1 MRILV
6 VRFSSLG
13 DLVLTSSPIKSLQQA
28 FPQAEI
34 FLLTKNKYQEIA
46 VGLPFVSQI
55 ISFDSEVK
63 HKRIAGF
70 FNLIEELKSFHFD
83 IIVDLHSNW
92 RSFLVR
98 RLLSAPHKVKYHKR
112 SWARFLMVHLKSLK
126 IKPKH
131 TLELYNSALRK
142 LGISSTILPPL
153 LNLKKE
159 DSAWAVDYLKERKV
173 FPGEYLVGLS
183 PGAKWE
189 TKRWDKEK
197 FAETGQI
204 LAEKLN
210 ARIIIFGDGK
220 EKELVSQIAES
231 LKGQNPI
238 VAAGLKL
245 NQLVALID
253 RCKILVSN
261 DSGLMHIATARKVP
275 VIAIFGPTHPKLGFT
290 PFGEKSIAL
299 TANVKC
305 SPCSLHGQ
313 TPCYQKSRFCMD
325 FISPHKVVEES
336 LKILSTAVK
345 LTA

>member
-28 FPQAEI
+28 YPQAEI
-34 FLLTKNKYQEIA
+34 FFLTKDRYCGIA
-46 VGLPFVSQI
+46 AELPFVSQI
-55 ISFDSEVK
+55 ISFDSDTK
-63 HKRIAGF
+63 HKGIAGF
-70 FNLIEELKSFHFD
+70 FNLIEELKSFKFD

-98 RLLSAPHKVKYHKR
+98 RFLAAPHKVKYHKR
-112 SWARFLMVHLKSLK
+112 SWARFLMVHWKWLK
-126 IKPKH
+126 IKPQH
-131 TLELYNSALRK
+131 TLELYQSALCK
-142 LGISSTILPPL
+142 LGISGSILPPQL
-153 LNLKKE
+153 DLKPE
-159 DSAWAVDYLKERKV
+159 DSNWAISYLKERKV
-173 FPGEYLVGLS
+173 FSGDYLIGLS

-204 LAEKLN
+204 LAGKLN
-210 ARIIIFGDGK
+210 AKIIIFGDEK
-220 EKELVSQIAES
+220 EKELANRITQS
-231 LKGQNPI
+231 LTGKNPI
-238 VAAGLKL
+238 TAIGLKL
-245 NQLVALID
+245 NQLTALID
-253 RCKILVSN
+253 RCKILISN

-275 VIAIFGPTHPKLGFT
+275 VVAIFGPTHPKLGFT

-299 TANVKC
+299 SANVQC

-313 TPCYQKSRFCMD
+313 TPCYQKSRFCLD
-325 FISPHKVVEES
+325 FISPQKVVEES
-336 LKILSTAVK
+336 LKILSAAIK

>member
-13 DLVLTSSPIKSLQQA
+13 DLVLTSSPVKSLQQTY
-28 FPQAEI
+28 PQAEI
-34 FLLTKNKYQEIA
+34 FLLTKSKYQEIA
-46 VGLPFVSQI
+46 AGIPFVSQI
-55 ISFDSEVK
+55 ISFDSEIK
-63 HKRIAGF
+63 HKGIAGF
-70 FNLIEELKSFHFD
+70 FNLIAELKSFHFD

-92 RSFLVR
+92 RSFLVSR
-98 RLLSAPHKVKYHKR
+98 FLSARQKVKYNKR
-112 SWARFLMVHLKSLK
+112 SWTRFLMVHLKLLK

-131 TLELYNSALRK
+131 TLELYQSALRK
-142 LGISSTILPPL
+142 LGISSSILSPQL
-153 LNLKKE
+153 DLKPE
-159 DSAWAVDYLKERKV
+159 DSNWAISYLKERKV
-173 FPGEYLVGLS
+173 FPGDYLVGLS

-197 FAETGQI
+197 YAETGLI

-210 ARIIIFGDGK
+210 ASIIIFGDEK
-220 EKELVSQIAES
+220 EKDLVNQIAQS
-231 LKGQNPI
+231 LKEQNPI
-238 VAAGLKL
+238 MAVGLKL

-261 DSGLMHIATARKVP
+261 DSGLMHIATARNVL
-275 VIAIFGPTHPKLGFT
+275 VVAIFGPTHPKLGFT

-299 TANVKC
+299 TANVQC

-325 FISPHKVVEES
+325 FISPQKVVEES
-336 LKILSTAVK
+336 LKILSAAVK